1 MAIEPVVCVALD
13 RGMYTVDRQRLDG
26 LMRRETE
33 HFVEN
38 NPKSLEIFERA
49 QGSLLAGVPMNWM
62 QRWPGGY
69 PIYVTEASG
78 AHFTDAD
85 GHEYIDL
92 CLGDT
97 GAMTGHSPPAAVAAI
112 AAQAARGIT
121 TMLPTEDSIA
131 VGDEMRRRF
140 GLPFWQFT
148 LTATDANRFMV
159 RLARHVSGRPK
170 VLVFNGC
177 YHGSVDESI
186 ARLED
191 GEVVHKPGSVGPPVH
206 PGLTTRVVEWND
218 VDALRRE
225 LEHEDVACV
234 LAEPAL
240 TNCGIVLPDP
250 GYHDALREITRE
262 TGTILIID
270 ETHTL
275 CCGPGGYTAEH
286 GLTPDAITMGKPIGS
301 GVPSGA
307 YGVTAELA
315 ERITDT
321 TEVVHA
327 DVGGVGGTLAGNA
340 LSIAAIK
347 ATLEDVLTEEA
358 FAHMIAMA
366 QRLVDGVQET
376 IDRRDLPW
384 HVTRLGCRAEYLFQP
399 NRPRNGGEALVSEDP
414 DLDAFIHLY
423 MLNRG
428 ILMTPFHNMV
438 LMCPD
443 VSETDVDRHN
453 EVFEE
458 ATAELFG

>member
-1 MAIEPVVCVALD
+1 
-13 RGMYTVDRQRLDG
+13 MYTVDRQRLDE
-26 LMRRETE
+26 LMTRETE
-33 HFVEN
+33 HFVEE
-38 NPKSLEIFERA
+38 NPRSLEIFQRA

-78 AHFTDAD
+78 AHFADAD
-85 GHEYIDL
+85 GHDFIDL

-97 GAMTGHSPPAAVAAI
+97 GAMTGHSPPAAAAAI
-112 AAQAARGIT
+112 AAQAANGIT
-121 TMLPTEDSIA
+121 TMLPTEDSIP
-131 VGDEMRRRF
+131 VGEEMKRRF
-140 GLPFWQFT
+140 GLPYWQFT

-159 RLARHVSGRPK
+159 RLARHISGRPK
-170 VLVFNGC
+170 ILVFNGC

-191 GEVVHKPGSVGPPVH
+191 GQVVHKPGSIGQPVH
-206 PGLTTRVVEWND
+206 PSQTTRVVEWND
-218 VDALRRE
+218 IDALRRE

-250 GYHDALREITRE
+250 GYHDALREITRD

-275 CCGPGGYTAEH
+275 CCGPGGYTAEY
-286 GLTPDAITMGKPIGS
+286 GLDPDAITIGKPIGS

-315 ERITDT
+315 DRITAT

-347 ATLEDVLTEEA
+347 ATLENVLTEEA

-366 QRLVDGVQET
+366 ERLVDGVQAT
-376 IDRRDLPW
+376 IDRHSLPW
-384 HVTRLGCRAEYLFQP
+384 HVTRLGCRAEYLFQA

-423 MLNRG
+423 MMNRG

-443 VSETDVDRHN
+443 TSEANVDRHK
-453 EVFEE
+453 EVFEQ
-458 ATAELFG
+458 ATAELFA

>member
-1 MAIEPVVCVALD
+1 MS
-13 RGMYTVDRQRLDG
+13 
-26 LMRRETE
+26 RETE
-33 HFVEN
+33 HFLAE
-38 NPKSLEIFERA
+38 NPKSLEIFERG
-49 QGSLLAGVPMNWM
+49 QSSLLAGVPMNWM

-69 PIYVTEASG
+69 PIYVREASG
-78 AHFTDAD
+78 AHFTDVD
-85 GHEYIDL
+85 GHEFIDL

-97 GAMTGHSPPAAVAAI
+97 GAMTGHSPAAAAAAI
-112 AAQAARGIT
+112 ATQAANGIT
-121 TMLPTEDSIA
+121 TMLPTEDSVA
-131 VGDEMRRRF
+131 VGEEMQRRF
-140 GLPFWQFT
+140 GIPLWQFT

-170 VLVFNGC
+170 ILVFNGC

-191 GEVVHKPGSVGPPVH
+191 GHVVHKPGAIGQPVH
-206 PGLTTRVVEWND
+206 PSQTTRVVEWND

-240 TNCGIVLPDP
+240 TNCGIVLPDA

-262 TGTILIID
+262 TGTMLIID

-275 CCGPGGYTAEH
+275 CCGPGGYTAEY
-286 GLTPDAITMGKPIGS
+286 GLSPDAITMGKPIGS

-307 YGVTAELA
+307 YGVTAELGK
-315 ERITDT
+315 RITAT

-347 ATLEDVLTEEA
+347 ATLENVLTEDA

-366 QRLVDGVQET
+366 ERLVDGVQET
-376 IDRRDLPW
+376 IDRRGLPW

-423 MLNRG
+423 MMNRG

-443 VSETDVDRHN
+443 TSEADVDRHN
-453 EVFEE
+453 EVFEQ
-458 ATAELFG
+458 ATAELFS

>member
-1 MAIEPVVCVALD
+1 
-13 RGMYTVDRQRLDG
+13 MYTVDRERLQE
-26 LMRRETE
+26 LMTRETE
-33 HFVEN
+33 VFVREN
-38 NPKSLEIFERA
+38 PRSLEIYERA
-49 QGSLLAGVPMNWM
+49 RGSLLAGVPMNWM

-85 GHEYIDL
+85 GHDFIDL

-97 GAMTGHSPPAAVAAI
+97 GAMTGHSPPAAAAAI
-112 AAQAARGIT
+112 AAQAANGIT
-121 TMLPTEDSIA
+121 TMLPTEDSVP
-131 VGDEMRRRF
+131 VGEEMKRRF
-140 GLPFWQFT
+140 GLPYWQFT
-148 LTATDANRFMV
+148 LTATDANRFMI
-159 RLARHVSGRPK
+159 RLARQISGRPK

-191 GEVVHKPGSVGPPVH
+191 GQVVHKRGSVGPPVH
-206 PGLTTRVVEWND
+206 PSLTTRVVEWND

-225 LEHEDVACV
+225 LEHGDVACV

-240 TNCGIVLPDP
+240 TNCGIVLPEP
-250 GYHDALREITRE
+250 GYHDALRQITRE

-286 GLTPDAITMGKPIGS
+286 HLEPDAITMGKPIGS

-307 YGVTAELA
+307 YGVSKDLA
-315 ERITDT
+315 QRINDNTD
-321 TEVVHA
+321 VVDA

-340 LSIAAIK
+340 LSIAAIR
-347 ATLEDVLTEEA
+347 ATLENVLTEDA
-358 FAHMIAMA
+358 FTHMIAMA
-366 QRLVDGVQET
+366 ERLVAGVQET
-376 IDRRDLPW
+376 IDRRNLPW

-399 NRPRNGGEALVSEDP
+399 NRPRTGAEALVTEDQ

-423 MLNRG
+423 MMNRG

-443 VSETDVDRHN
+443 TSEADVDKHN
-453 EVFEE
+453 EVFED
-458 ATAELFG
+458 ATTELFQGSS